1 METKMESYKHW
12 IVNGDKNGNELFN
25 QLPFNVKK
33 KPENIQTKITDKSSE
48 SSWQL

>member
-1 METKMESYKHW
+1 MESYKHW

-33 KPENIQTKITDKSSE
+33 TENIQTKITDKSSE
-48 SSWQL
+48 SSCQL